1 MEDVLSEWLAITK
14 DVVKRFGNN
23 SHSRL
28 ISGEVLIEPVTSF
41 DYYAKRRRRSEYRD
55 PNEIFEEICRTFQDI
70 DNDCRN
76 VQCCDLEWSRHW
88 NFGEMKVYTFSD
100 GQIVNISN
108 DLVLNYPDSILDV
121 NLIDLDSRS
130 SEKEIEIDFRLKY
143 LNELLSYMNYELNIW
158 TLNGVEFEEFC
169 RELMEMRIPFRMDI
183 MNRLYNGFNECG
195 VGWKNR
201 CVVVNGNDYK
211 MMFDCIKWK
220 LSELRYNEE
229 RERIECMIDGQ
240 YENFVDE
247 FSKYMQDCTYNASHS
262 LQVSLVMSFLKQYPM
277 DMSNMGVYAFFFPS
291 HSTVLPE
298 SDILGQ
304 QYDSY
309 LREWLGNSEGWKLI
323 YRASEHGYSA
333 SSFHD
338 YCDDKGPSLVIIK
351 SSDSCI
357 FGGYT
362 TQSWKYNP
370 SQPNQDC
377 YMNQFYDQDREN
389 PSSFIFITSN
399 LFNVP
404 PTRLVKRKESKSSI
418 PCDPLS
424 GPIFSGFGMDIYIG
438 DRCNLEG
445 SCSIVK
451 NGTNGYKRHPLD
463 KCSLFVNTKK
473 PERNYFSVLDYEVF
487 TNCDDNNDYLN
498 NSNDNE
504 DVEMNGTSGVNAM

>member
-1 MEDVLSEWLAITK
+1 M
-14 DVVKRFGNN
+14 
-23 SHSRL
+23 
-28 ISGEVLIEPVTSF
+28 
-41 DYYAKRRRRSEYRD
+41 
-55 PNEIFEEICRTFQDI
+55 
-70 DNDCRN
+70 
-76 VQCCDLEWSRHW
+76 
-88 NFGEMKVYTFSD
+88 
-100 GQIVNISN
+100 
-108 DLVLNYPDSILDV
+108 
-121 NLIDLDSRS
+121 
-130 SEKEIEIDFRLKY
+130 
-143 LNELLSYMNYELNIW
+143 
-158 TLNGVEFEEFC
+158 
-169 RELMEMRIPFRMDI
+169 
-183 MNRLYNGFNECG
+183 
-195 VGWKNR
+195 
-201 CVVVNGNDYK
+201 
-211 MMFDCIKWK
+211 
-220 LSELRYNEE
+220 
-229 RERIECMIDGQ
+229 
-240 YENFVDE
+240 
-247 FSKYMQDCTYNASHS
+247 
-262 LQVSLVMSFLKQYPM
+262 
-277 DMSNMGVYAFFFPS
+277 
-291 HSTVLPE
+291 
-298 SDILGQ
+298 
-304 QYDSY
+304 
-309 LREWLGNSEGWKLI
+309 I

-370 SQPNQDC
+370 SQPNQNC
-377 YMNQFYDQDREN
+377 YMNQFYDQDREK

-487 TNCDDNNDYLN
+487 TNCDDNNDYLK

-504 DVEMNGTSGVNAM
+504 DIEMNGTSGVNAM